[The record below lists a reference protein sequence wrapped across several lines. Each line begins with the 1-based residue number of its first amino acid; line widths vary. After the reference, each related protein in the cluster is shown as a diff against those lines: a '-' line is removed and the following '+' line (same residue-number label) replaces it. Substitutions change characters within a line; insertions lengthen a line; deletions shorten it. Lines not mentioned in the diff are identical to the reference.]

1 MTRNIK
7 HAIIRA
13 MRVTSPVSFFIGP
26 RRLDTTA
33 DFSQSITY
41 YVLLV
46 SNGIEGYASA
56 SFTLSSARRSASL
69 FPIRQPGQQQDQI
82 IHAPHP
88 CKGFFRVLVQEWAR
102 SNANG

>member
-7 HAIIRA
+7 HAIIRV
-13 MRVTSPVSFFIGP
+13 MRFTSPVSFFIGP

-46 SNGIEGYASA
+46 SNGIEGYSSA
-56 SFTLSSARRSASL
+56 SFTLPSARRSASL
-69 FPIRQPGQQQDQI
+69 FPIRQPEQQQ
-82 IHAPHP
+82 HP
-88 CKGFFRVLVQEWAR
+88 DHPR
-102 SNANG
+102 SPSQ